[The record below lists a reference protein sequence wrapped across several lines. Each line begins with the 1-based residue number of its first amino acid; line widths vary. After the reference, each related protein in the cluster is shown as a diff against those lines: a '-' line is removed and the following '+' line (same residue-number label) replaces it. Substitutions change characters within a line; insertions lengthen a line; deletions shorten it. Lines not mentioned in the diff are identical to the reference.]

1 MAEKSGGL
9 TLVCSCRYFNGKFGM
24 ENEPLAQQ
32 LVKLRTLLDEVDA
45 RLTRAPVLPE
55 GVEDLK
61 RSVDTLRTN
70 MWAVLSAGTGAQA
83 PVRVERLKL
92 RRAIEGIKAVRASFT
107 SPTGGTLHPEHIELQ
122 LVARDLAEQIGKLR

>member
-1 MAEKSGGL
+1 
-9 TLVCSCRYFNGKFGM
+9 M

-32 LVKLRTLLDEVDA
+32 LVSLRTLLDEVDA

-92 RRAIEGIKAVRASFT
+92 RRAIEGIKAVRANLT

-122 LVARDLAEQIGKLR
+122 LVARDLAEQIGRLR